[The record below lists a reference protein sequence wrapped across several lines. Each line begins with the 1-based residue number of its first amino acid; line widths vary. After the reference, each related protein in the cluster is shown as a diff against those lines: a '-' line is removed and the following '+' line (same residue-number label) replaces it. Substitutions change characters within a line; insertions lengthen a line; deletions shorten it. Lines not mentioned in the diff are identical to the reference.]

1 MPGDNKTEQKPPTT
15 TTRIE
20 EKRYTSSLKSLNF
33 QAVNLSQEWE
43 GWILQFKV
51 FLIATGLDK
60 EPDAR
65 KVSILLHHMGPE
77 SLKIFQTFRDMK
89 LESTKYDELVT
100 KFAAY
105 FTPKKSLCINRHKF
119 FTTTQKTKQSITE
132 YLTQL
137 KVLAADCEFKEEDN
151 MVRDIFICGLIS
163 ENNFIKERLLEAGD
177 VTLDKCVEIAQTLD
191 VSWKRMSVL
200 TEPSSSMETFQIH
213 NHASRSKS
221 RNAFGQWSHPNRRNR
236 SVSSNRS
243 YSTVNNQSNCTRCG
257 QMHKYRCPAMGCFC
271 HKCGGKNHYAQFCF
285 AKQQSSNYSHGN
297 KQSFRQMKSNQ
308 SNVKYVQSDE
318 NSSDVPEFFVG
329 SVDGDKDTWN
339 VEMLVIQDLKSIS
352 CLSIPIVSYYF
363 YL

>member
-1 MPGDNKTEQKPPTT
+1 
-15 TTRIE
+15 
-20 EKRYTSSLKSLNF
+20 
-33 QAVNLSQEWE
+33 
-43 GWILQFKV
+43 
-51 FLIATGLDK
+51 
-60 EPDAR
+60 
-65 KVSILLHHMGPE
+65 
-77 SLKIFQTFRDMK
+77 
-89 LESTKYDELVT
+89 
-100 KFAAY
+100 
-105 FTPKKSLCINRHKF
+105 
-119 FTTTQKTKQSITE
+119 
-132 YLTQL
+132 
-137 KVLAADCEFKEEDN
+137 

-191 VSWKRMSVL
+191 VSRKRMSVL
-200 TEPSSSMETFQIH
+200 TEPLSSMETFQIH
-213 NHASRSKS
+213 NHASCSKS
-221 RNAFGQWSHPNRRNR
+221 CNAFGQWSNPNRRNR